1 MKKDLTKIFIDEI
14 YDNPPKKIYQS
25 NKTIVKSID
34 DTWSAD
40 LLDLVDYG
48 VKNNRG
54 YRYILVIIDNF
65 SKYGWAIPLKNKYA
79 STIKD
84 SFNQIITNSKRKP
97 NLIETDE
104 GKEFANKIFETYL
117 KSQNIKR
124 YSRYSSK
131 GAVFAERFNRTIRN
145 LLKKPVF
152 ENGDANW
159 IDIIDSIIK
168 KNNNTV
174 HSSTKMTPIQ
184 ASKVTNQKK
193 VLNNLQD
200 KRSTQKPKFKLGD
213 LVRTADIDSTF
224 AKGDTTNWSNK
235 LYMITEVFHE
245 TIPTYHIDFLPERY
259 NQSILKKSKLTLSK
273 NDQVMSKLNLEK

>member
-1 MKKDLTKIFIDEI
+1 MKKDLTKTFIDEI
-14 YDNPPKKIYQS
+14 YDNPPKKVYPT

-40 LLDLVDYG
+40 LLDLIDYG

-54 YRYILVIIDNF
+54 YRYVLVCVDNF
-65 SKYGWAIPLKNKYA
+65 SKYGWTIPMKNKYA
-79 STIKD
+79 TTIKEA
-84 SFNQIITNSKRKP
+84 FEQIITTSKRKP

-104 GKEFANKIFETYL
+104 GKEFANKIFESYL

-124 YSRYSSK
+124 YSRYTSK

-159 IDIIDSIIK
+159 IDILDSIINK
-168 KNNNTV
+168 YNNTI
-174 HSSTKMTPIQ
+174 HSSTKMTPIK
-184 ASKVTNQKK
+184 ASKITNQKK

-200 KRSTQKPKFKLGD
+200 KRKKQKPKFKLGD
-213 LVRTADIDSTF
+213 LVRTADIDKTF
-224 AKGDTTNWSNK
+224 SKGDTTNWSNK
-235 LYMITEVFHE
+235 LYMITEVIHE
-245 TIPTYHIDFLPERY
+245 TIPSYHIDFLPERY
-259 NQSILKKSKLTLSK
+259 NQSILKKSKLTLSE
-273 NDQVMSKLNLEK
+273 NDQIMSKLNL

>member
-1 MKKDLTKIFIDEI
+1 MLKV
-14 YDNPPKKIYQS
+14 KIYPT

-54 YRYILVIIDNF
+54 YRYVLVCVDNF
-65 SKYGWAIPLKNKYA
+65 SKYGRTIPLKNKYA
-79 STIKD
+79 TTIKEA
-84 SFNQIITNSKRKP
+84 FEQIITNSKRKP
-97 NLIETDE
+97 NLIETDD
-104 GKEFANKIFETYL
+104 GKEFANKIFESYL

-124 YSRYSSK
+124 YSRYTSK

-159 IDIIDSIIK
+159 IDILDSIIK
-168 KNNNTV
+168 KYNNTV

-184 ASKVTNQKK
+184 ASKITNQKR
-193 VLNNLQD
+193 VLNNLQG
-200 KRSTQKPKFKLGD
+200 KSKKQKPKFKLGD
-213 LVRTADIDSTF
+213 LVRTADIDETF
-224 AKGDTTNWSNK
+224 SKGDTTNWSNK
-235 LYMITEVFHE
+235 LYMITEVIHE

-259 NQSILKKSKLTLSK
+259 NQSILKKSKLTLSE
-273 NDQVMSKLNLEK
+273 NDQVMSKLKII

>member
-1 MKKDLTKIFIDEI
+1 MKKDLTKTFIDEI
-14 YDNPPKKIYQS
+14 YDNPPKKVYPT

-40 LLDLVDYG
+40 LLDLIDYG

-54 YRYILVIIDNF
+54 YRYVLVVIDNF
-65 SKYGWAIPLKNKYA
+65 SKYGWTISLKNKYA

-84 SFNQIITNSKRKP
+84 SFEQIITNSKRKP
-97 NLIETDE
+97 NLIETDD

-124 YSRYSSK
+124 YSRYTSK

-168 KNNNTV
+168 KYNNTV

-200 KRSTQKPKFKLGD
+200 KRKKQKPKFELGD
-213 LVRTADIDSTF
+213 LVRTADIDKTF
-224 AKGDTTNWSNK
+224 SKGHTTSLSNK
-235 LYMITEVFHE
+235 LYMITEVIHE

-259 NQSILKKSKLTLSK
+259 NQSILKKSKLTLSE
-273 NDQVMSKLNLEK
+273 NDQVMSKLKII

>member
-1 MKKDLTKIFIDEI
+1 MKKDPTKIFIDEI
-14 YDNPPKKIYQS
+14 YDKPAKTIYPT
-25 NKTIVKSID
+25 NETIVKSID

-40 LLDLVDYG
+40 LLNLIDYG

-54 YRYILVIIDNF
+54 YRYVLVCVDKF
-65 SKYGWAIPLKNKYA
+65 SKYGWTIPMTNKYA
-79 STIKD
+79 TTIKEA
-84 SFNQIITNSKRKP
+84 FEQIITTSKRKP
-97 NLIETDE
+97 NLIETDD

-117 KSQNIKR
+117 KSHNIKR
-124 YSRYSSK
+124 YSRYTSK

-145 LLKKPVF
+145 RLKKPVF

-159 IDIIDSIIK
+159 IDILDSIIK
-168 KNNNTV
+168 KYNNTV

-200 KRSTQKPKFKLGD
+200 KRKKQKPKFKLGD
-213 LVRTADIDSTF
+213 LVRTADIDKTF
-224 AKGDTTNWSNK
+224 SKGDTTNWSNK
-235 LYMITEVFHE
+235 LYMITEVIHE

-259 NQSILKKSKLTLSK
+259 NQSILKKSKLTLME
-273 NDQVMSKLNLEK
+273 NDQVMSNLKII

>member
-1 MKKDLTKIFIDEI
+1 MKKDPTKIFIDEI
-14 YDNPPKKIYQS
+14 YDKPAKKIYPT

-34 DTWSAD
+34 DTWSLD
-40 LLDLVDYG
+40 LLDLIDYN

-54 YRYILVIIDNF
+54 YRYVLVCVDNF
-65 SKYGWAIPLKNKYA
+65 SKYGWTIPLKNKYA
-79 STIKD
+79 TTIKEA
-84 SFNQIITNSKRKP
+84 FEQIITNSKRKP
-97 NLIETDE
+97 NLIETDD
-104 GKEFANKIFETYL
+104 GKEFANKIFESYL

-124 YSRYSSK
+124 YSRYTSK

-159 IDIIDSIIK
+159 IDIIDSTIK
-168 KNNNTV
+168 KYNNTV

-184 ASKVTNQKK
+184 ASKVINQKK

-200 KRSTQKPKFKLGD
+200 KRKKQKPKFKLGD
-213 LVRTADIDSTF
+213 LVRTADIDKTF
-224 AKGDTTNWSNK
+224 SKGDTTNWSNE
-235 LYMITEVFHE
+235 LYMITEVIHE

-259 NQSILKKSKLTLSK
+259 NQSILKKSKLTLSE
-273 NDQVMSKLNLEK
+273 NDQVMSKLKII

>member
-1 MKKDLTKIFIDEI
+1 MKKDPTKIFIDEI
-14 YDNPPKKIYQS
+14 YDKPAEKIYPT

-34 DTWSAD
+34 DTWSLD
-40 LLDLVDYG
+40 LLDLIDYN

-54 YRYILVIIDNF
+54 YRYVLVCVDNF
-65 SKYGWAIPLKNKYA
+65 SKYGWTIPLKNKYA
-79 STIKD
+79 TTIKEA
-84 SFNQIITNSKRKP
+84 FEQIITNSKRKP
-97 NLIETDE
+97 NLIETDD

-117 KSQNIKR
+117 KSQNNKR
-124 YSRYSSK
+124 YSRYTSK

-168 KNNNTV
+168 KYNNTV

-200 KRSTQKPKFKLGD
+200 KRKKQKPKFKLGD
-213 LVRTADIDSTF
+213 LVRTADIDKTF
-224 AKGDTTNWSNK
+224 SKGDTTNWSNN
-235 LYMITEVFHE
+235 LYMITEVIHE
-245 TIPTYHIDFLPERY
+245 TIPSYHIDFLPERY
-259 NQSILKKSKLTLSK
+259 NQSIFKKSKLTLDE
-273 NDQVMSKLNLEK
+273 NDQVMSNLNLE

>member
-1 MKKDLTKIFIDEI
+1 MKRDITKIFIDEI
-14 YDNPPKKIYQS
+14 YDKAPKKIYPT

-40 LLDLVDYG
+40 LLDLIDYN

-54 YRYILVIIDNF
+54 YRYVLVCVDNF
-65 SKYGWAIPLKNKYA
+65 SKYGWGIPLKNKYA

-84 SFNQIITNSKRKP
+84 GFEQIITTSKRKP

-104 GKEFANKIFETYL
+104 GKEFANKIFESYL

-124 YSRYSSK
+124 YSRYTSK

-159 IDIIDSIIK
+159 VDILDSIINK
-168 KNNNTV
+168 YNNTI
-174 HSSTKMTPIQ
+174 HSSTKMTPIK
-184 ASKVTNQKK
+184 ASKITNQKK
-193 VLNNLQD
+193 VLNNLKD
-200 KRSTQKPKFKLGD
+200 KRSVQKPKFKLGD
-213 LVRTADIDSTF
+213 LVRTADIDRTF
-224 AKGDTTNWSNK
+224 SKGDTTNWSNK
-235 LYMITEVFHE
+235 LYMITEVIHE
-245 TIPTYHIDFLPERY
+245 TIPSYHIDFLPERY
-259 NQSILKKSKLTLSK
+259 NQSILKKSKLTLGE
-273 NDQVMSKLNLEK
+273 NDQVMSNLKIT